1 MAGRRAWRRGRA
13 GESLPRHHRRKR
25 QPAHALPTPLCLAGA
40 AAQVQERAGGQA
52 EMSELHQFND
62 WIGPVVYLLT
72 TLFIGWIGWSVKRR
86 FVPRE
91 DHDKLNARVEKVETR
106 VTTVENKVADLPSAK
121 DAQALAVRMTELTGE
136 LKVFDQRFRAMESA
150 GARLQLQIDRI
161 ELFLRQQKSE

>member
-1 MAGRRAWRRGRA
+1 
-13 GESLPRHHRRKR
+13 
-25 QPAHALPTPLCLAGA
+25 
-40 AAQVQERAGGQA
+40 
-52 EMSELHQFND
+52 MSELHQFND